1 MCGIA
6 GFYSLAGPIGRE
18 HAEATRR
25 VTSRLAHRGPDDSGF
40 FEDGAVILGHRRLS
54 ILDLSPGGHQP
65 MSNEDAT
72 VWIAFNGEIYNFLE
86 LRRTLLAAGH
96 LFRSRSD
103 TEVLVHGYEEWG
115 IDKLLDKLRGMFA
128 FALYDAAKPQ
138 LILAR
143 DRFGIKP
150 LYYTAGPGDRWV
162 AFASE
167 TKALVGGGL
176 ASSELDRRALAGF
189 LLFGSIPAPWTIR
202 RRIRCL
208 PAGHYLVLSRGAS
221 FEPRRYWDF
230 AEATENEGGRRS
242 AGAPSIA
249 ESLQD
254 AVSSHLISDAPLG
267 VFLSGG
273 MDSAVIAAIASR
285 AHAGPLRTVTV
296 TFGEGAYNE
305 AEDARAASRAF
316 ATEHH
321 ELRIGSADFLN
332 QMPSFLAAM
341 DQPTNDGVNT
351 YFVSKAAREIGLK
364 VVLSGLGGDEVF
376 WGYRHYSWLEGRM
389 PWLKMLLGLPSP
401 LRRGVLAASSL
412 YGQATGREKWRR
424 LGYLSGRPTA
434 GGLYFM
440 ARGFFPALQV
450 SRLLGVSAAELKHL
464 VEEVLACDTQTD
476 GAAFNRLEMRRYL
489 HDQLLRDADVFSMA
503 HSIETRIPFL
513 DHELAC
519 RAACLPAAAKR
530 ANGVNKPA
538 LLAALPH
545 PIVAAAA
552 HRRKMGFTFPIGPWL
567 AANIGPMREMAQHS
581 DSLDA
586 REAGRLFRAFGAG
599 RLHWSRAWAM
609 VVLGSVGHALACPAP
624 QVRP

>member
-6 GFYSLAGPIGRE
+6 GLYSLAGPISPDQ
-18 HAEATRR
+18 AAATRR
-25 VTSRLAHRGPDDSGF
+25 ITSRLAHRGPDDSGF
-40 FEDGAVILGHRRLS
+40 FEDDTVILGHRRLS

-72 VWIAFNGEIYNFLE
+72 VWIAFNGEIYNFRE
-86 LRRTLLAAGH
+86 LRETLTYAGH
-96 LFRSRSD
+96 RFHSRSD
-103 TEVLVHGYEEWG
+103 TEVLLHGYEEWG
-115 IDKLLDKLRGMFA
+115 IEKLLAMLRGMFA
-128 FALYDAAKPQ
+128 FALYDSRKPQ
-138 LILAR
+138 VILAR

-150 LYYTAGPGDRWV
+150 LYYTSGPGDRWV

-167 TKALVGGGL
+167 TKALVNGGL

-208 PAGHYLVLSRGAS
+208 PAGHYLTLSRGGDL
-221 FEPRRYWDF
+221 EPRRYWDF
-230 AEATENEGGRRS
+230 AQATSRELSPG
-242 AGAPSIA
+242 PSIA
-249 ESLQD
+249 ESLHE
-254 AVSSHLISDAPLG
+254 AVASHLISDAPLG

-273 MDSAVIAAIASR
+273 MDSAAIAAIASS
-285 AHAGPLRTVTV
+285 AHAGPLQTVTI
-296 TFGEGAYNE
+296 TFGEGAYDE
-305 AEDARAASRAF
+305 AEAARAASRAF
-316 ATEHH
+316 STEHH
-321 ELRIGSADFLN
+321 ELQITSADFLN

-351 YFVSKAAREIGLK
+351 YFVSKAARELGLK

-389 PWLKMLLGLPSP
+389 PWLKMLLGLPNP
-401 LRRGVLAASSL
+401 LRRSVFAASSL
-412 YGQATGREKWRR
+412 YGQATGQEKFLR
-424 LGYLSGRPTA
+424 LGYLDGRPTT

-450 SRLLGVSAAELKHL
+450 SRLLGVSTGELQRL
-464 VEEVLACDTQTD
+464 VEEVLASGGQID
-476 GAAFNRLEMRRYL
+476 GAAFNQLEMRRYL

-513 DHELAC
+513 DHVLAC
-519 RAACLPAAAKR
+519 RAAGLPAAAKR
-530 ANGVNKPA
+530 ANGVHKPA

-552 HRRKMGFTFPIGPWL
+552 HRKKMGFTFPIGQWL
-567 AANIGPMREMAQHS
+567 AGNLEPMREIARRS
-581 DSLDA
+581 DALDP
-586 REAGRLFRAFGAG
+586 REASRLFRAFGAG

-609 VVLGSVGHALACPAP
+609 VVLGA

>member
-6 GFYSLAGPIGRE
+6 GFLSLAGPVDPE
-18 HAEATRR
+18 LAAATRR

-40 FEDGAVILGHRRLS
+40 FQDGKAILGHRRLA

-65 MSNEDAT
+65 MSNQDAT
-72 VWIAFNGEIYNFLE
+72 VWIAFNGEIYNFRE
-86 LRRTLLAAGH
+86 LRQTLAGAGH
-96 LFRSRSD
+96 RFRSRSD
-103 TEVLVHGYEEWG
+103 TEVLIHGYEEWG
-115 IDKLLDKLRGMFA
+115 IEKLLAKLRGMFA
-128 FALYDAAKPQ
+128 FALYDAARPQ

-167 TKALVGGGL
+167 TKALVNGGL
-176 ASSELDRRALAGF
+176 ASSEIDRRALAGF

-208 PAGHYLVLSRGAS
+208 PAGHYLALSPGAGL
-221 FEPRRYWDF
+221 EPRRYWDF
-230 AEATENEGGRRS
+230 AEATAHERQS
-242 AGAPSIA
+242 AAPPSIA
-249 ESLQD
+249 ESLQE
-254 AVSSHLISDAPLG
+254 AVASHLISDAPLG

-296 TFGEGAYNE
+296 TFGEGAYDE

-316 ATEHH
+316 STEHH
-321 ELRIGSADFLN
+321 ELQITSADFLHE
-332 QMPSFLAAM
+332 MPSFLAAM

-351 YFVSKAAREIGLK
+351 YFVSKAARQIGLK

-401 LRRGVLAASSL
+401 LRRSVLAASSL
-412 YGQATGREKWRR
+412 YGQATGQEKFLR
-424 LGYLSGRPTA
+424 LGYLGGRPTA

-450 SRLLGVSAAELKHL
+450 SRLLGVSAGELQRL
-464 VEEVLACDTQTD
+464 VEEVLASGAHAD
-476 GAAFNRLEMRRYL
+476 GAAFNQLEMRRYL

-513 DHELAC
+513 DPELAC
-519 RAACLPAAAKR
+519 RAACLPASAKR
-530 ANGVNKPA
+530 ANGVHKPA

-552 HRRKMGFTFPIGPWL
+552 HRRKMGFTFPIGQWL
-567 AANIGPMREMAQHS
+567 AANLEPMREIARRS
-581 DSLDA
+581 DALDA
-586 REAGRLFRAFGAG
+586 GEANRLFRAFGAG

-609 VVLGSVGHALACPAP
+609 VVLGSVGHALACPP
-624 QVRP
+624 QQVRP

>member
-1 MCGIA
+1 MCGIS
-6 GFYSLAGPIGRE
+6 GFYSLAGPVRRE

-25 VTSRLAHRGPDDSGF
+25 VTSRLAHRGPDDCGF
-40 FEDGAVILGHRRLS
+40 FEDGAVVLGHRRLS

-72 VWIAFNGEIYNFLE
+72 VWVTFNGEIYNFLE
-86 LRRTLLAAGH
+86 LRKNLVDAGH
-96 LFRSRSD
+96 RFLSRSD
-103 TEVLVHGYEEWG
+103 TEVLIHGYEEWG
-115 IDKLLDKLRGMFA
+115 VEKLLEKLRGMFA

-150 LYYTAGPGDRWV
+150 LYYATGPEDGWM

-167 TKALVGGGL
+167 TKALVNGGL
-176 ASSELDRRALAGF
+176 ASPELDRRALAGY

-202 RRIRCL
+202 KRVRCL
-208 PAGHYLVLSRGAS
+208 PAGHYMVLSRGGGNL
-221 FEPRRYWDF
+221 EPRRYWDF
-230 AEATENEGGRRS
+230 AEATANERQRS
-242 AGAPSIA
+242 TAPSIA
-249 ESLQD
+249 ESLQE
-254 AVSSHLISDAPLG
+254 AVASHLISDAPLG

-273 MDSAVIAAIASR
+273 MDSAAIAAIASR
-285 AHAGPLRTVTV
+285 AHAGPLQTLTV
-296 TFGEGAYNE
+296 TFGEGAYDE

-316 ATEHH
+316 ATDHH
-321 ELRIGSADFLN
+321 ELRITSSDFLN
-332 QMPSFLAAM
+332 EMPSFLAAM
-341 DQPTNDGVNT
+341 DQPSNDGVNT

-389 PWLKMLLGLPSP
+389 PWLKMLLGLPRP

-412 YGQATGREKWRR
+412 YGQATGQEKWRR

-450 SRLLGVSAAELKHL
+450 SRLLGVSGGELKNL
-464 VEEVLACDTQTD
+464 VEEVLASDAQTD
-476 GAAFNRLEMRRYL
+476 GAAFNQLEMRRYL

-519 RAACLPAAAKR
+519 RAACLPASAKR
-530 ANGVNKPA
+530 PNGVNKPA

-552 HRRKMGFTFPIGPWL
+552 HRKKMGFTFPIGQWL
-567 AANIGPMREMAQHS
+567 ADNIEPMREMAQHS

-586 REAGRLFRAFGAG
+586 HEAGRLFRAFGAG

-609 VVLGSVGHALACPAP
+609 VVLGAA
-624 QVRP
+624 VRP